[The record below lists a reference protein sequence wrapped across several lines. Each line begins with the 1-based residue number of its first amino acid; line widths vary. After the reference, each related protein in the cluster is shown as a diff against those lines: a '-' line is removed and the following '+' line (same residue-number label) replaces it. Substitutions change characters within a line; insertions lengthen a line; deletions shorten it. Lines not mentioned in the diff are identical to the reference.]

1 MGLLTNMF
9 SMDRLRDIAIL
20 AIPALICITVHEV
33 AHGYIAYILGDDTAK
48 RMGRLTLNPI
58 KHIDIGGLIAIL
70 LIGFGWAKPVPVNT
84 SNFEHPKRYMAF
96 TALAGPMSNLLL
108 ALIFMFFFLLRPAN
122 TYNIISLMLYYMV
135 FINVAL
141 AVFNMIPIPPLD
153 GSRVLFSFLPDK
165 YYNKVMKYERYG
177 MMILLGIILSGF
189 ILPFNLFSMVLE
201 PIRTR
206 IIYFIGNIAITI
218 ISFFS

>member
-1 MGLLTNMF
+1 MDWLNNMF
-9 SMDRLRDIAIL
+9 STERLMIIAIT
-20 AIPALICITVHEV
+20 AVPALICITVHEV
-33 AHGYIAYILGDDTAK
+33 AHGYIAYRLGDDTAK

-84 SNFEHPKRYMAF
+84 SNFEHPKRYMAY
-96 TALAGPMSNLLL
+96 TALAGPVSNLIL
-108 ALIFMFFFLLRPAN
+108 AVIFMFVYLLMPRDFN
-122 TYNIISLMLYYMV
+122 EIVLLMLYFMI

-141 AVFNMIPIPPLD
+141 AVFNMMPIPPLD

-177 MMILLGIILSGF
+177 MMILLGIILTGF
-189 ILPFNLFSMVLE
+189 FLPFNLFSMVLE
-201 PIRTR
+201 PIRTA
-206 IIYFIGNIAITI
+206 IIIGIGNFAVTVIG
-218 ISFFS
+218 FFS